1 MMHPSMSLAY
11 QLENVAKVPTYGIPE
26 PVFTQVKF
34 AQEHRFN
41 GAGLKILL
49 HMEPGEGYTSIN
61 LQESLGMS
69 RSIVNKA
76 MMHFFQNLGYVKIQ
90 QKTINRW
97 GQTTRLYYLT
107 PLGLSIK
114 EHLNDL
120 CDD

>member
-1 MMHPSMSLAY
+1 MHPSMSLIY
-11 QLENVAKVPTYGIPE
+11 QLENVAKVPTFGIPE
-26 PVFTQVKF
+26 PISAQVKF

-49 HMEPGEGYTSIN
+49 HMEPGEGYTSLD
-61 LQESLGMS
+61 LQEFLGMS

-90 QKTINRW
+90 QKTISRW